1 MKRKNQSNILAREY
15 ITTAL
20 IKLANEKPLSSISIS
35 ELTQKAGVSR
45 MTYIIGI
52 TLPKKRSL
60 KHI

>member
-45 MTYIIGI
+45 MTYY
-52 TLPKKRSL
+52 
-60 KHI
+60 